1 MASRK
6 KTGVKRALVLG
17 CGGVAGAAWTIPMLD
32 ALQRHLQWDARDA
45 DILIG
50 TSAGAVIASLLAAGV
65 SVDRMLQSQSG
76 TAKDCIWNHD
86 TDSGGALPPRPALRF
101 PAAWLALQGLRGK
114 VGLLAGVSG
123 LLPEGRSDMRPFMRL
138 IDSAV
143 PAGEWAPHP
152 DCWIVTTDTKSGQ
165 RVAFGRDDAPT
176 APLNLAVCASYGV
189 PGWCPPVRIGDR
201 SFMDG
206 GILSP
211 TSADLLLGS
220 DVSEAI
226 VLAPMAS
233 TRLDQATSMAKKFER
248 RMRRYMTR
256 IVDREVEQ
264 LRSAGIQVT
273 RLEPGPEDLK
283 AFGSNMMDPRRRARV
298 FETALRT
305 APETLRCGY
314 GLSI

>member
-1 MASRK
+1 MAGSKRK
-6 KTGVKRALVLG
+6 TAVRRALVLG
-17 CGGVAGAAWTIPMLD
+17 CGGVVGAAWTIPMLD
-32 ALQRHLQWDARDA
+32 ALQRQLKWDAREA

-65 SVDRMLQSQSG
+65 SVERMLESQSG
-76 TAKDCIWNHD
+76 AARDCVWNHD

-101 PAAWLALQGLRGK
+101 PAMRLALQGLRGK
-114 VGLLAGVSG
+114 VGLLAGISG
-123 LLPEGRSDMRPFMRL
+123 LLPEGRCDMRPFMRL
-138 IDSAV
+138 IDSVV
-143 PAGEWAPHP
+143 PPGEWAPHP
-152 DCWIVTTDTKSGQ
+152 ACWIVTTDAKNGE
-165 RVAFGRDDAPT
+165 RVAFGREDAPA

-189 PGWCPPVRIGDR
+189 PGWCPPVRIGDGL
-201 SFMDG
+201 FMDG

-211 TSADLLLGS
+211 TSVDLLLGS
-220 DVSEAI
+220 GVDEAI

-233 TRLDQATSMAKKFER
+233 TRLDQPTSMAKKLER

-264 LRSAGIQVT
+264 LHGAGIAVT
-273 RLEPGPEDLK
+273 CLQPGPEDLQ

-305 APETLRCGY
+305 APETLRTAA
-314 GLSI
+314 